1 MLQDD
6 IQEPMIKS
14 SNSDIWKGALQ
25 ALAIAAVATLLVAL
39 SARSSADHDFDRWT
53 YDFTV
58 DAVGL
63 SAPSREVVLVDFDED
78 TFQRIQQYP
87 LPRSVVADVL
97 SRIAAARP
105 RVIGMD
111 LFLSEPRTAAE
122 DKAMQDALT
131 ASAVTIIASQA
142 GNGTLPAVTP
152 LPQFCQPEVPGAATS
167 FCVEGA
173 PGAEGYAFVNLPVD
187 TDGFL
192 RQANLFTGTP
202 PAVSFP
208 LMLAQQYA
216 GASIKPGTHDYA
228 TFLGKKI
235 WYADPELKTVL
246 IGSWGRSPA
255 TVIPAWR
262 LLAGQVDAAAL
273 ADKLVL
279 LGQSSDAARDTH
291 FTPLFRVGDR
301 QDRRLSLA
309 GTQVQ
314 AAAIRTLLEGTAVRP
329 AALWL
334 RWCWIFAACLLAAL
348 LLLRAELGM
357 GLARLVTLMASAC
370 GLALL
375 LYAKQRLWLPFLPA
389 ELGMAATLPLTLGY
403 RFLAE
408 RLIAREATLE
418 REQMMSLFRSY
429 VDPAVAETIWQRRGE
444 LSLAGE
450 ERIATV
456 MFTDIRGF
464 TAASSGKSPAQVLDW
479 LNRYMT
485 AMDEVI
491 REHGGFLNKFIGDGL
506 MVLFGVPLSQG
517 PEQDALQALK
527 AAEAMVARTE
537 QLNRDRPAGSDQPDL
552 RIGAGIHSGALMA
565 GSIGSASRQE
575 YSVIGE
581 TVNLASRLESL
592 NKEFGTE
599 ILFSAATRELIG
611 ELYPG
616 IVGLGGAHVKG
627 IVEAV
632 EVFTV
637 KSEA

>member
-1 MLQDD
+1 M
-6 IQEPMIKS
+6 KS
-14 SNSDIWKGALQ
+14 LRKATLWKGALQ

-39 SARSSADHDFDRWT
+39 AARSSAFRDFDRWT

-63 SAPSREVVLVDFDED
+63 SAPSRDVVLVDFDEE

-87 LPRSVVADVL
+87 VPRSVIGDVL
-97 SRIAAARP
+97 SRITAAKP
-105 RVIGMD
+105 RVVGMD
-111 LFLSEPRTAAE
+111 LFLSEPRTPAE
-122 DKAMQDALT
+122 DRAMADALT
-131 ASAVTIIASQA
+131 ASAVTIVASQA
-142 GNGTLPAVTP
+142 GAGTLPAVTP
-152 LPQFCQPEVPGAATS
+152 LPQFCQPETPGAATS
-167 FCVEGA
+167 FCVEGT

-187 TDGFL
+187 PDGFL
-192 RQANLFTGTP
+192 REANLFTAGTP

-216 GASIKPGTHDYA
+216 GASIKPGTRDYA
-228 TFLGKKI
+228 AFLGRKI
-235 WYADPELKTVL
+235 WYADPDLKTVL

-255 TVIPAWR
+255 TVIPAWK
-262 LLAGQVDAAAL
+262 LLEGKVDAAEL

-279 LGQSSDAARDTH
+279 IGQSSDAAKDTH
-291 FTPLFRVGDR
+291 FTPLFRVGGKDDVR
-301 QDRRLSLA
+301 QSLG

-314 AAAIRTLLEGTAVRP
+314 AAAIRTLLEGTSVRP

-334 RWCWIFAACLLAAL
+334 RWIWIFAIGLLAAL
-348 LLLRAELGM
+348 LLLRAEVGI
-357 GLARLVTLMASAC
+357 GLLRLVALMAGAC

-403 RFLAE
+403 RFLEE

-418 REQMMSLFRSY
+418 REQMMSLFASY
-429 VDPAVAETIWQRRGE
+429 VDPAVAETIWERRGE

-464 TAASSGKSPAQVLDW
+464 TAASSGKPPAQVLEW

-506 MVLFGVPLSQG
+506 MILFGVPLSQG

-527 AAEAMVARTE
+527 AAVAMVERTE

-599 ILFSAATRELIG
+599 ILFSVETRELIG

-637 KSEA
+637 KAESSQR